1 MNPMTSAENVYRL
14 VVDEQDQALCHLF
27 FHCCLED
34 EQFTASELDDLSSKL
49 TLLGL
54 PPRIDIK
61 KELIAYLAY
70 KPFIGDEQIY
80 IRHLLRLIQPV
91 NELALYSYCTELI
104 LDDPV
109 LDPREEALLVKIAA
123 ELKLPPEEAVRIN
136 RLIAQRK
143 AVEIKKIF

>member
-1 MNPMTSAENVYRL
+1 MMSADNPYRL
-14 VVDEQDQALCHLF
+14 TVDEQDQALCHLF

-49 TLLGL
+49 NLLGL
-54 PPRIDIK
+54 PPRLDIK

-70 KPFIGDEQIY
+70 KPFIGDEQTY
-80 IRHLLRLIQPV
+80 VRHLMCLIKPV
-91 NELALYSYCTELI
+91 NELALYSYCTDLI

-109 LDPREEALLVKIAA
+109 LDPREDALLVKIAA
-123 ELKLPPEEAVRIN
+123 ELDVPPEEAILIN

-143 AVEIKKIF
+143 AVEINKIF

>member
-1 MNPMTSAENVYRL
+1 MTSADDAWRSS
-14 VVDEQDQALCHLF
+14 VDEQDQALCHLF

-54 PPRIDIK
+54 PPRINIK

-70 KPFIGDEQIY
+70 KPFIGDEQAY
-80 IRHLLRLIQPV
+80 IRHLMRLIRPV
-91 NELALYSYCTELI
+91 NELALYSYCTELV
-104 LDDPV
+104 LNDPV
-109 LDPREEALLVKIAA
+109 LDPREDALLMKIAA
-123 ELKLPPEEAVRIN
+123 ELEVLPEEAARIN

-143 AVEIKKIF
+143 AVEINKIF